1 MDGKKGNMLKKIG
14 LLGLLIFTQISCE
27 FVLDKKDDVLSLQT
41 KEITYDDYT
50 YETDN
55 LNQIVYLDNNR
66 QRMNGH
72 YIVMYNENISEE
84 FKVTS
89 GLLNGFLKTYY
100 PEGAISK
107 EKNYK
112 NGKLHGE
119 SIFYTKEGSIY
130 NRATYKNGKLV
141 GDDIRYDEKGEIISK
156 RKFVEGIE
164 YQHMFKDGKMVAS
177 EFKKNID
184 GTVYDLIVK
193 YDAFENIS
201 LVLGQRDYLDNSKIF
216 YVFDRNF
223 KLIEA
228 VDSEKEP
235 SKVAYYFGLLK

>member
-1 MDGKKGNMLKKIG
+1 MLKKIG
-14 LLGLLIFTQISCE
+14 LIGLLVFTQFSCE
-27 FVLDKKDDVLSLQT
+27 FVLDKKDEVLALQT
-41 KEITYDDYT
+41 KEITYDDYV

-84 FKVTS
+84 FKVKS
-89 GLLNGFLKTYY
+89 GLLNGFLKNYY
-100 PEGAISK
+100 PEGTISK
-107 EKNYK
+107 EKYYK

-130 NRATYKNGKLV
+130 NRATYKNGMLV
-141 GDDIRYDEKGEIISK
+141 GENIGYDEKGNMISK
-156 RKFVEGIE
+156 RKFIDGIE
-164 YQHMFKDGKMVAS
+164 YHHMYKGGKMVTS

-184 GTVYDLIVK
+184 GTVYDLIIK
-193 YDAFENIS
+193 YDSFENIL
-201 LVLGQRDYLDNSKIF
+201 LVLGQRDYIDNSKIF

-228 VDSEKEP
+228 VDAEKEP
-235 SKVAYYFGLLK
+235 SKVAYYFGLLQ